1 MDDKEF
7 LVNVHVSVADAGDD
21 EITSSRRLYSQKAP
35 PSMVDVARVL
45 AKALKS
51 VADALTPA
59 DIHLVTHAFQEELT
73 SK

>member
-1 MDDKEF
+1 MADKEF
-7 LVNVHVSVADAGDD
+7 LVNVHLSVADADAN
-21 EITSSRRLYSQKAP
+21 EITSSRRLYSQQVP
-35 PSMVDVARVL
+35 PTTVDVARVL

-59 DIHLVTHAFQEELT
+59 DMNLVMHAFQEELT